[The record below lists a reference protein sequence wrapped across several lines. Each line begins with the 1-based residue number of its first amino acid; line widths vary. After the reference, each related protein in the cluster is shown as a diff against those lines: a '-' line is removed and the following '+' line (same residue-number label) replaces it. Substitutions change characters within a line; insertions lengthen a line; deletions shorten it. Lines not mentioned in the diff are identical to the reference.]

1 MMSSDPS
8 SMTVDEL
15 KTELRALGL
24 PVSGRKADLVVRLE
38 ASHQGLDAAQEV
50 EDAHED
56 IKAHLEP
63 EPRAEEQGASFEAI
77 LRRLS
82 DVLPVDPAVALGIV
96 GLLLVAG
103 AVSAVISVTSMRSV
117 DYDLITFE
125 PEQAR
130 AHAEALV
137 ALGHP
142 EWEGRL
148 SGTGEEGAAADLVI
162 GNLTSWGYLAQR
174 HEFDVPMFA
183 VESEP
188 SLSVCEPPLGI
199 GVVLTCSTGAG
210 ATITPYEHRTEFVIQ
225 GYSGRQSINYG
236 EDVEVIDLGN
246 GSESAPWIQAA
257 DGVGVVTGGGGVGSN
272 TDLYIRATTN
282 GLRALITVNTNQNCD
297 QIRPGDCVPIFK
309 TIDVEAVKAANSGLM
324 PESTAFLQVSN
335 LTGMDLLDRIEAG
348 GRLALDVQVDNAG
361 ERVVRTPC
369 GEMEGSGD
377 EVIIIGAHHDTV
389 YHAQGAVDDTSGTA
403 TVLELAYQFS
413 LLEQEL
419 GRPEVSIRFCTWG
432 GEEEGLWGSSAYV
445 NRFGDEL
452 ATDLR
457 LYVNFDM
464 NHVDA
469 DTSRGNDL
477 SFWTNSEA
485 DHTASL
491 EIWDSMVAED
501 STLEQRYDVRFGLYP
516 GAEGATNALAANS
529 DHAPFAYELPSG
541 VMGAVAGV
549 YGSGSVEYH
558 TYADTM
564 DRFNEDSLEVSAV
577 LYGTLIRSIA
587 WP

>member
-1 MMSSDPS
+1 
-8 SMTVDEL
+8 MTVDEL

-38 ASHQGLDAAQEV
+38 ASHQGLEASQEV

-162 GNLTSWGYLAQR
+162 GNLTSWGCPAQR

-188 SLSVCEPPLGI
+188 SLSVCEPPLEI

-210 ATITPYEHRTEFVIQ
+210 VTITPYEHRTEFVIQ

-246 GSESAPWIQAA
+246 GSESAP
-257 DGVGVVTGGGGVGSN
+257 
-272 TDLYIRATTN
+272 
-282 GLRALITVNTNQNCD
+282 
-297 QIRPGDCVPIFK
+297 
-309 TIDVEAVKAANSGLM
+309 
-324 PESTAFLQVSN
+324 
-335 LTGMDLLDRIEAG
+335 
-348 GRLALDVQVDNAG
+348 
-361 ERVVRTPC
+361 
-369 GEMEGSGD
+369 
-377 EVIIIGAHHDTV
+377 
-389 YHAQGAVDDTSGTA
+389 
-403 TVLELAYQFS
+403 
-413 LLEQEL
+413 
-419 GRPEVSIRFCTWG
+419 
-432 GEEEGLWGSSAYV
+432 
-445 NRFGDEL
+445 
-452 ATDLR
+452 
-457 LYVNFDM
+457 
-464 NHVDA
+464 
-469 DTSRGNDL
+469 
-477 SFWTNSEA
+477 
-485 DHTASL
+485 
-491 EIWDSMVAED
+491 
-501 STLEQRYDVRFGLYP
+501 
-516 GAEGATNALAANS
+516 
-529 DHAPFAYELPSG
+529 
-541 VMGAVAGV
+541 
-549 YGSGSVEYH
+549 
-558 TYADTM
+558 
-564 DRFNEDSLEVSAV
+564 
-577 LYGTLIRSIA
+577 
-587 WP
+587 

>member
-1 MMSSDPS
+1 
-8 SMTVDEL
+8 
-15 KTELRALGL
+15 
-24 PVSGRKADLVVRLE
+24 
-38 ASHQGLDAAQEV
+38 
-50 EDAHED
+50 
-56 IKAHLEP
+56 
-63 EPRAEEQGASFEAI
+63 
-77 LRRLS
+77 
-82 DVLPVDPAVALGIV
+82 
-96 GLLLVAG
+96 
-103 AVSAVISVTSMRSV
+103 
-117 DYDLITFE
+117 
-125 PEQAR
+125 
-130 AHAEALV
+130 
-137 ALGHP
+137 
-142 EWEGRL
+142 
-148 SGTGEEGAAADLVI
+148 
-162 GNLTSWGYLAQR
+162 
-174 HEFDVPMFA
+174 
-183 VESEP
+183 
-188 SLSVCEPPLGI
+188 
-199 GVVLTCSTGAG
+199 
-210 ATITPYEHRTEFVIQ
+210 
-225 GYSGRQSINYG
+225 
-236 EDVEVIDLGN
+236 
-246 GSESAPWIQAA
+246 
-257 DGVGVVTGGGGVGSN
+257 
-272 TDLYIRATTN
+272 
-282 GLRALITVNTNQNCD
+282 
-297 QIRPGDCVPIFK
+297 
-309 TIDVEAVKAANSGLM
+309 M

-348 GRLALDVQVDNAG
+348 VGSHSTFRSTMQVS
-361 ERVVRTPC
+361 VVRTPC

-403 TVLELAYQFS
+403 TVLEMAYQFS

-491 EIWDSMVAED
+491 DIWDSMVAED
-501 STLEQRYDVRFGLYP
+501 STLERPYDVRFGLYP
-516 GAEGATNALAANS
+516 GAEGASNALPANS

>member
-1 MMSSDPS
+1 
-8 SMTVDEL
+8 
-15 KTELRALGL
+15 
-24 PVSGRKADLVVRLE
+24 
-38 ASHQGLDAAQEV
+38 
-50 EDAHED
+50 
-56 IKAHLEP
+56 
-63 EPRAEEQGASFEAI
+63 
-77 LRRLS
+77 
-82 DVLPVDPAVALGIV
+82 
-96 GLLLVAG
+96 
-103 AVSAVISVTSMRSV
+103 
-117 DYDLITFE
+117 
-125 PEQAR
+125 
-130 AHAEALV
+130 
-137 ALGHP
+137 
-142 EWEGRL
+142 
-148 SGTGEEGAAADLVI
+148 
-162 GNLTSWGYLAQR
+162 
-174 HEFDVPMFA
+174 MFA

-188 SLSVCEPPLGI
+188 SLSVCEPPLEI

-210 ATITPYEHRTEFVIQ
+210 VTITPYEHRTEFVIQ

-246 GSESAPWIQAA
+246 GSESAPWIEAA

-309 TIDVEAVKAANSGLM
+309 TIDVEAVKALNSGLM

-403 TVLELAYQFS
+403 TVLEMAYQFS

-491 EIWDSMVAED
+491 DIWDSMVAED
-501 STLEQRYDVRFGLYP
+501 STLEQGL
-516 GAEGATNALAANS
+516 
-529 DHAPFAYELPSG
+529 
-541 VMGAVAGV
+541 
-549 YGSGSVEYH
+549 
-558 TYADTM
+558 
-564 DRFNEDSLEVSAV
+564 
-577 LYGTLIRSIA
+577 
-587 WP
+587 

>member
-38 ASHQGLDAAQEV
+38 ASHQGQDASQEV

-63 EPRAEEQGASFEAI
+63 EPRAEAQGASFEAI

-148 SGTGEEGAAADLVI
+148 SGTGEEGAAAALVI

-516 GAEGATNALAANS
+516 GPEGASNALAANS